1 MVITTKKVEKPKPK
15 ETKMVTVYIKEY
27 DNDGE
32 LLFTFKK
39 TWFGLA
45 DAAEYATEYHKGRLA
60 NPGGS
65 YSLAF
70 TRK

>member
-1 MVITTKKVEKPKPK
+1 
-15 ETKMVTVYIKEY
+15 MVTIHIKEY

-32 LLFTFKK
+32 LLFAFKK
-39 TWFGLA
+39 AWFSLA

-60 NPGGS
+60 YPGGS
-65 YSLAF
+65 YTLAF

>member
-1 MVITTKKVEKPKPK
+1 
-15 ETKMVTVYIKEY
+15 MVTVYIKEY